1 MRAIREMDMQKY
13 KTTKTIRFKLEAETI
28 GEQLHAT
35 IQALNKK
42 SEFDLAYFITQ
53 LKCFCDDMKKYL
65 FFEKGNELEVD
76 GKLIIKKEW
85 LRIYAKQALADVT
98 EKEKANL
105 YNREGNRKLRREQYT
120 IDKYKDLKF
129 TIKEIFDNVD
139 KIYCDI
145 ATDAS
150 AELNERSRRA
160 HTGLLLQ
167 RLSAKRALPCLV
179 SLVENTAKKN
189 EADDL
194 SLRLKYLGA
203 KLLDQLTVGTS
214 EYLPAQSNG
223 IPVAKASFN
232 YYTINKKPVDYQS
245 IIKSIE
251 EKLLVAD
258 LEKLLDDDLKKFLN
272 SKFNSFKDNF
282 SNAVKDSITEDIK
295 AKANNKQLLL
305 GDAPFA
311 DTNTAS
317 LRQILKNIK
326 AEQKA
331 KFQEFM
337 NDNPSL
343 EKLKSKTN
351 LYLFNNITQEEFDEY
366 ANLTKQIEEKG
377 ISINQCS
384 IESQKRKLRSD
395 MQHLKKSRGAL
406 LNVADK
412 RQKDRFQTY
421 KSFADFYGDVAKKH
435 GKLLAQLKGI
445 EKERA
450 ESQLLNY
457 WSLILEQDG
466 SHKLILVP
474 KEEANEF
481 RNQLNPTIKNNS
493 EDKITWIESLTYR
506 SLRKLCFGNL
516 ENGTQSNS
524 FHPEI
529 KKEIQVPNGEFEFQ
543 GDEQKKIKF
552 YQKVLNTKY
561 AKQVLDLPQEIN
573 TQIIG
578 KQFAS
583 LDDFIVALEK
593 ICYRRFSTV
602 DENTIKELKRI
613 GAQVFNI
620 TSLDLRNEK
629 NSKDKVARY
638 AHTDKMHTQIWKN
651 FWSVDNENNN
661 FDIRLNPEI
670 TISYRKPKESRI
682 VKYGKESKLFD
693 QNKKNRYL
701 HEQFAL
707 ITTISEHCNTPAKDL
722 SFVSDDDFKKSIDEF
737 NKTLSKDKV
746 KFALGLDNGEVELS
760 TLGVYLPQFDKSTNE
775 EKIAELKKTKE
786 YGFQVFKI
794 KDLLYSET
802 DLNGKTRKIIQNPSY
817 FVKEDIYC
825 RTFGKTNEEYETMF
839 ANVFEEKYLLTLD
852 LTTAKVID
860 GKIIENGDVISLFNL
875 WMRHAQRNIYE
886 MNDHAKK
893 ETAKTIILKKSDELN
908 DAEKAKFIDYL
919 NEGNKRYASLS
930 SEEKGEYVKWIYDVW
945 NEKIEEDDNDEFK
958 KVKKECKRKGTFVPD
973 DKIDIVF
980 AVCKIGEDIESVKVV
995 FDVRNVFKLRKG
1007 EFDTIKTEKEIFA
1020 NLEKYNKRTISN
1032 EELDLQ
1038 INQRK
1043 ESLVANVVGVVDFL
1057 YKQYQNRF
1065 GGEGIIVKEGFD
1077 NGKVEKDREKF
1088 SGNIYRILERKLYQK
1103 FQNYGL
1109 VPPIKNLMLLRSE
1122 GVKNDKTK
1130 IMRLG
1135 NICFIDPAG
1144 TSQMCP
1150 VCGGKFT
1157 DNHGAECSS
1166 NCGFEHEGIMHSNDA
1181 IAGFNIAKRGF
1192 HNFF

>member
-13 KTTKTIRFKLEAETI
+13 KITKTIRFKLEAETI
-28 GEQLHAT
+28 GEQLQVD

-42 SEFDLAYFITQ
+42 SEFNLAHFITQ

-179 SLVENTAKKN
+179 SLVENTSKKN
-189 EADDL
+189 EIDDL
-194 SLRLKYLGA
+194 SVRLKYFGA
-203 KLLDQLTVGTS
+203 KLLQQLTFGTC

-223 IPVAKASFN
+223 IPIAKASFN
-232 YYTINKKPVDYQS
+232 YYTINKKTTDYNS
-245 IIKSIE
+245 ILKNIE

-258 LEKLLDDDLKKFLN
+258 LKTLIPQMFNL
-272 SKFNSFKDNF
+272 SK
-282 SNAVKDSITEDIK
+282 AVKESITEDIK
-295 AKANNKQLLL
+295 AKTDNKQLLF
-305 GDAPFA
+305 GDSPFA
-311 DTNTAS
+311 DTSTAS

-337 NDNPSL
+337 NNNPSL

-351 LYLFNNITQEEFDEY
+351 LYLFNNITQAEFDEY
-366 ANLTKQIEEKG
+366 AELTKQIEEKG

-384 IESQKRKLRSD
+384 SESQKRKLRSD
-395 MQHLKKSRGAL
+395 MQHLKKLRGAL

-412 RQKDRFQTY
+412 RQISKFKAY
-421 KSFADFYGDVAKKH
+421 KTFANFYGDVAKKH

-450 ESQLLNY
+450 ESQLSNY
-457 WSLILEQDG
+457 WALILEQDG

-474 KEEANEF
+474 KEVASEF
-481 RNQLNPTIKNNS
+481 RKQLNPIIKNNS

-516 ENGTQSNS
+516 ENGTHSNT
-524 FHPEI
+524 FNPEI
-529 KKEIQVPNGEFEFQ
+529 KKEIHMPNGEFEFQ
-543 GDEQKKIKF
+543 GDEQQKIKF
-552 YQKVLNTKY
+552 YQEVLNTNY
-561 AKQVLDLPQEIN
+561 AKQVLDLPQEVN
-573 TQIIG
+573 TRIIG
-578 KQFAS
+578 KNFDS
-583 LDDFIVALEK
+583 LYDFIIALEK

-722 SFVSDDDFKKSIDEF
+722 SFVSDEDFKKSIDEF
-737 NKTLSKDKV
+737 NKTLTEDKV

-760 TLGVYLPQFDKSTNE
+760 TLGIYLPQFDRPTNK
-775 EKIAELKKTKE
+775 EKIVELKKTKE

-825 RTFGKTNEEYETMF
+825 RTFGKTKEEYKKMF
-839 ANVFEEKYLLTLD
+839 ADVFEEKYLLTLD

-860 GKIIENGDVISLFNL
+860 RKIIENGDVISLFNL
-875 WMRHAQRNIYE
+875 WMRHAERNIYE

-908 DAEKAKFIDYL
+908 DEEKAKFIDYIFD
-919 NEGNKRYASLS
+919 GNKKYEALS
-930 SEEKGEYVKWIYDVW
+930 T
-945 NEKIEEDDNDEFK
+945 DNKNTFSKMYWTDMSKENKQINAKSEFK
-958 KVKKECKRKGTFVPD
+958 DILSDTKHRRVGHFNNKN
-973 DKIDIVF
+973 IVF
-980 AVCKIGEDIESVKVV
+980 AVCYIGEDIQSVQVI
-995 FDVRNVFKLRKG
+995 FDIRNIFKLREDFYSLKS
-1007 EFDTIKTEKEIFA
+1007 EKEIFEE
-1020 NLEKYNKRTISN
+1020 LEKYNKRTISN

-1057 YKQYQNRF
+1057 YKQYQKRF
-1065 GGEGIIVKEGFD
+1065 GGEGIIVKEGF
-1077 NGKVEKDREKF
+1077 GHEEVEKAREKF

-1109 VPPIKNLMLLRSE
+1109 VPPIKNLMLLRIK
-1122 GVKNDKTK
+1122 GVKNDK

-1144 TSQMCP
+1144 TSHECP
-1150 VCGGKFT
+1150 VCEKGGL
-1157 DNHGAECSS
+1157 NHTEVCPE
-1166 NCGFEHEGIMHSNDA
+1166 NCGFEHKGIMHSNDG

-1192 HNFF
+1192 NNFQ

>member
-1 MRAIREMDMQKY
+1 MHKRIIGDTDMQKY
-13 KTTKTIRFKLEAETI
+13 KITKTIRFKLEAETMC
-28 GEQLHAT
+28 EQLHAT
-35 IQALNKK
+35 IQAVNKK
-42 SEFDLAYFITQ
+42 SEFDLAHFITQ
-53 LKCFCDDMKKYL
+53 LKCFCDDMRKYL
-65 FFEKGNELEVD
+65 FFKKGNELEVD

-179 SLVENTAKKN
+179 SLVENTSKKN
-189 EADDL
+189 EIDDL
-194 SLRLKYLGA
+194 SVRLKYFGA
-203 KLLDQLTVGTS
+203 KLLQQLTFGTC

-223 IPVAKASFN
+223 IPIAKASFN
-232 YYTINKKPVDYQS
+232 YYTINKKPVDYKS
-245 IIKSIE
+245 ILKNIE

-258 LEKLLDDDLKKFLN
+258 LKTLIPQMFNL
-272 SKFNSFKDNF
+272 SK
-282 SNAVKDSITEDIK
+282 AVKESITEDIK
-295 AKANNKQLLL
+295 AKTDNKQLLF
-305 GDAPFA
+305 GDSPFT

-326 AEQKA
+326 AEQKG

-337 NDNPSL
+337 NDNHSL
-343 EKLKSKTN
+343 KDLQEHTE
-351 LYLFNNITQEEFDEY
+351 LYLFNNITQAEFEEY
-366 ANLTKQIEEKG
+366 ADLTKQIEAKATN
-377 ISINQCS
+377 INQCYS
-384 IESQKRKLRSD
+384 ESQKRKLRSD
-395 MQHLKKSRGAL
+395 MQHLKKLRGAL

-412 RQKDRFQTY
+412 RQISKFNAY
-421 KSFADFYGDVAKKH
+421 KTFANFYGDIAKKH

-457 WSLILEQDG
+457 WALILEQDG

-481 RNQLNPTIKNNS
+481 RKKLNPSTENNL
-493 EDKITWIESLTYR
+493 DNKIFWFESLTFR

-543 GDEQKKIKF
+543 GDEQQKIKF
-552 YQKVLNTKY
+552 YQEVLNTNY
-561 AKQVLDLPQEIN
+561 AKQVLDLPQEVN
-573 TQIIG
+573 TRIIG
-578 KQFAS
+578 KNFDS
-583 LDDFIVALEK
+583 LYDFIIALEK

-670 TISYRKPKESRI
+670 IISYRKPKESRI

-737 NKTLSKDKV
+737 NKTLTEDKV

-775 EKIAELKKTKE
+775 EKIAELKKTKDC
-786 YGFQVFKI
+786 GFQVFKI
-794 KDLLYSET
+794 KNLSYEENDT
-802 DLNGKTRKIIQNPSY
+802 NGKPRKIIQNPSY

-825 RTFGKTNEEYETMF
+825 RTFGKTKEEYKKMF

-860 GKIIENGDVISLFNL
+860 GKIIENGDVSSLFNL
-875 WMRHAQRNIYE
+875 WMRHAERNIYE

-919 NEGNKRYASLS
+919 NEGNKKYVALS
-930 SEEKGEYVKWIYDVW
+930 DEKKGEYVKWIYDVW
-945 NEKIEEDDNDEFK
+945 NEKIKEDDNDEFK

-973 DKIDIVF
+973 DKIEIVF
-980 AVCKIGEDIESVKVV
+980 AVCYIGEDIQSVQVV

-1043 ESLVANVVGVVDFL
+1043 ESLVANVIGVVDFL

-1077 NGKVEKDREKF
+1077 HGKVAQDREKF
-1088 SGNIYRILERKLYQK
+1088 SGNIYRLLERKLYQK

-1109 VPPIKNLMLLRSE
+1109 VPPIKNLLLLRSD
-1122 GVKNDKTK
+1122 GMKNEKSK
-1130 IMRLG
+1130 FMRLG
-1135 NICFIDPAG
+1135 NICFVDEKD

-1150 VCGGKFT
+1150 VCDGKLMT
-1157 DNHGAECSS
+1157 NHGAECSS
-1166 NCGFEHEGIMHSNDA
+1166 NCGFEHEGIMHSNDG

-1192 HNFF
+1192 HNFY

>member
-1 MRAIREMDMQKY
+1 MDMQKY
-13 KTTKTIRFKLEAETI
+13 KITKTIRFKLEAETI
-28 GEQLHAT
+28 GEQLQVD

-42 SEFDLAYFITQ
+42 SEFNLAHFITQ

-179 SLVENTAKKN
+179 SLVENTSKKN
-189 EADDL
+189 EIDDL
-194 SLRLKYLGA
+194 SVRLKYFGA
-203 KLLDQLTVGTS
+203 KLLQQLTFGTC

-223 IPVAKASFN
+223 IPIAKASFN
-232 YYTINKKPVDYQS
+232 YYTINKKTTDYKS
-245 IIKSIE
+245 ILKNIE

-258 LEKLLDDDLKKFLN
+258 LKTLIPQMFNL
-272 SKFNSFKDNF
+272 SK
-282 SNAVKDSITEDIK
+282 AVKESITEDIK
-295 AKANNKQLLL
+295 AKTDNKQLLF
-305 GDAPFA
+305 GDSPFA
-311 DTNTAS
+311 DTSTAS

-337 NDNPSL
+337 NNNPSL

-351 LYLFNNITQEEFDEY
+351 LYLFNNITQAEFDEY
-366 ANLTKQIEEKG
+366 AELTKQIEEKG

-384 IESQKRKLRSD
+384 SESQKRKLRSD
-395 MQHLKKSRGAL
+395 MQHLKKLRGKL
-406 LNVADK
+406 L
-412 RQKDRFQTY
+412 KDNFNTY
-421 KSFADFYGDVAKKH
+421 KTFANFYGDVARNH

-445 EKERA
+445 EKERT
-450 ESQLLNY
+450 ESQLSNY
-457 WSLILEQDG
+457 WALILEQDG

-474 KEEANEF
+474 KEVASEF
-481 RNQLNPTIKNNS
+481 RKQLNPIIKNNS

-516 ENGTQSNS
+516 ENGTHSNT
-524 FHPEI
+524 FNPEI
-529 KKEIQVPNGEFEFQ
+529 KKEIHMPNGEFEFQ
-543 GDEQKKIKF
+543 GDEQQKIKF
-552 YQKVLNTKY
+552 YQEVLNTNY
-561 AKQVLDLPQEIN
+561 AKQVLDLPQEVN
-573 TQIIG
+573 TRIIG
-578 KQFAS
+578 KNFDS
-583 LDDFIVALEK
+583 LYDFIIALEK

-722 SFVSDDDFKKSIDEF
+722 SFVSDEDFKKSIDEF
-737 NKTLSKDKV
+737 NKTLTEDKV

-775 EKIAELKKTKE
+775 EKIAELKKTKDC
-786 YGFQVFKI
+786 GFQVFKI
-794 KDLLYSET
+794 KNLSYEENDT
-802 DLNGKTRKIIQNPSY
+802 NGKPRKIIQNPSY

-825 RTFGKTNEEYETMF
+825 RTFGKTHEEYETMF

-875 WMRHAQRNIYE
+875 WMRHAERNIYE

-908 DAEKAKFIDYL
+908 DEEKAKFIDYL
-919 NEGNKRYASLS
+919 NEGNKKYASLS

-945 NEKIEEDDNDEFK
+945 NKKIKEDDNDEFK
-958 KVKKECKRKGTFVPD
+958 KVKKECKRKGKFIPD
-973 DKIDIVF
+973 KKQDNKDNKVIDIVF
-980 AVCKIGEDIESVKVV
+980 AVCKIGEDIQSVQVV
-995 FDVRNVFKLRKG
+995 FDIRNVFKLRKD
-1007 EFDTIKTEKEIFA
+1007 FHSIKSEKEIFDE
-1020 NLEKYNKRTISN
+1020 LGKYNKRTISN

-1057 YKQYQNRF
+1057 YKQYQKRF

-1077 NGKVEKDREKF
+1077 HGKVAQDREKF
-1088 SGNIYRILERKLYQK
+1088 SGNIYRLLERKLYQK

-1122 GVKNDKTK
+1122 GVKKDKEKEKDKDETK
-1130 IMRLG
+1130 IIRRLG
-1135 NICFIDPAG
+1135 NICFVHEKG
-1144 TSQMCP
+1144 TSQECP
-1150 VCGGKFT
+1150 VCEKGRL
-1157 DNHGAECSS
+1157 NHTEVCPES
-1166 NCGFEHEGIMHSNDA
+1166 CGFDVKGIMHSNDG

-1192 HNFF
+1192 NNFY

>member
-13 KTTKTIRFKLEAETI
+13 KITKTIRFKLEAETMC
-28 GEQLHAT
+28 EQLHAT

-85 LRIYAKQALADVT
+85 LRTYAKQALADVIA
-98 EKEKANL
+98 EEKANV
-105 YNREGNRKLRREQYT
+105 YNQVGGSRRPRREQST
-120 IDKYKDLKF
+120 IDNYKDLKL
-129 TIKEIFDNVD
+129 TIKEVFDDVD
-139 KIYCDI
+139 TICADL

-150 AELNERSRRA
+150 AELSERSRRA

-179 SLVENTAKKN
+179 SLVENTSKKN
-189 EADDL
+189 EIDDL
-194 SLRLKYLGA
+194 SVRLKYFGA
-203 KLLDQLTVGTS
+203 KLLQQLTFGTC

-223 IPVAKASFN
+223 IPIAKASFN
-232 YYTINKKPVDYQS
+232 YYTINKKPADYS
-245 IIKSIE
+245 KIVEDISH
-251 EKLLVAD
+251 KLLVTD
-258 LEKLLDDDLKKFLN
+258 LNNLPYF
-272 SKFNSFKDNF
+272 KFNFPNKL
-282 SNAVKDSITEDIK
+282 KESITEDIK
-295 AKANNKQLLL
+295 AKSNNKQLLL
-305 GDAPFA
+305 GDSPFA
-311 DTNTAS
+311 DKNTAS

-326 AEQKA
+326 AEQKS

-337 NDNPSL
+337 NDNHSL
-343 EKLKSKTN
+343 KDLQEHTE
-351 LYLFNNITQEEFDEY
+351 LYLFNNITQAEFEEY
-366 ANLTKQIEEKG
+366 ADLTKQIEAKAT
-377 ISINQCS
+377 SINQCS

-395 MQHLKKSRGAL
+395 MQHLKKLRGKL
-406 LNVADK
+406 L
-412 RQKDRFQTY
+412 KDNFNTY
-421 KSFADFYGDVAKKH
+421 KTFASFYGYVAKNH
-435 GKLLAQLKGI
+435 GRLLAQLKGI

-457 WSLILEQDG
+457 WALILEQDG
-466 SHKLILVP
+466 THKLVLVP

-481 RNQLNPTIKNNS
+481 RKKLNPSTENNL
-493 EDKITWIESLTYR
+493 DNKIFWFESLTFR

-516 ENGTQSNS
+516 ENGTHSNT
-524 FHPEI
+524 FNPEI

-543 GDEQKKIKF
+543 GDEQQKIKF
-552 YQKVLNTKY
+552 YQEVLNTNY
-561 AKQVLDLPQEIN
+561 AKQVLDLPQEVN
-573 TQIIG
+573 TRIIG
-578 KQFAS
+578 KNFDS
-583 LDDFIVALEK
+583 LYDFIIALEK

-670 TISYRKPKESRI
+670 IISYRKPKESRI

-722 SFVSDDDFKKSIDEF
+722 SFVSDDDFKKSIEEF
-737 NKTLSKDKV
+737 NKTLTEDKV

-760 TLGVYLPQFDKSTNE
+760 TLGIYLPQFDRPTNK
-775 EKIAELKKTKE
+775 EKIVELKKTKE

-817 FVKEDIYC
+817 FVKEDVYC
-825 RTFGKTNEEYETMF
+825 RTFGKTKEEYEKMF

-875 WMRHAQRNIYE
+875 WMRHAERNIYE

-908 DAEKAKFIDYL
+908 DEEKAKFIDYL
-919 NEGNKRYASLS
+919 NEGNKKYAALS
-930 SEEKGEYVKWIYDVW
+930 DAEKATYVTWIYDVW
-945 NEKIEEDDNDEFK
+945 NEKIKEEDNDKFK
-958 KVKKECKRKGTFVPD
+958 KVKNECKRKGTFVPD
-973 DKIDIVF
+973 DKIEIVF

-1043 ESLVANVVGVVDFL
+1043 ESLVANVIGVVDFL

-1077 NGKVEKDREKF
+1077 HGKVAQDREKF
-1088 SGNIYRILERKLYQK
+1088 SGNIYRLLERKLYQK

-1109 VPPIKNLMLLRSE
+1109 VPPIKNLMLVRE
-1122 GVKNDKTK
+1122 DGVKNDKSK

-1135 NICFIDPAG
+1135 NICFVDPDG
-1144 TSQMCP
+1144 TSQICP
-1150 VCGGKFT
+1150 VCEKGKLVEKGKLG
-1157 DNHGAECSS
+1157 DKGHGTECTAK
-1166 NCGFEHEGIMHSNDA
+1166 CGLDISGIMHSNDA

-1192 HNFF
+1192 NNFN

>member
-13 KTTKTIRFKLEAETI
+13 KITKTIRFKLEAETMC
-28 GEQLHAT
+28 EQLHAT

-42 SEFDLAYFITQ
+42 NEFNLAHFITQ
-53 LKCFCDDMKKYL
+53 LKSFCDDMRKYL

-167 RLSAKRALPCLV
+167 RLSAKRALPYLV
-179 SLVENTAKKN
+179 SLVENTSKKN
-189 EADDL
+189 EIDDL
-194 SLRLKYLGA
+194 SVRLKYFSA
-203 KLLDQLTVGTS
+203 KLLQQLTFGTC

-223 IPVAKASFN
+223 IPIAKASFN
-232 YYTINKKPVDYQS
+232 YYTINKKTADYS
-245 IIKSIE
+245 KIVEDISH
-251 EKLLVAD
+251 KLLVTD
-258 LEKLLDDDLKKFLN
+258 LNNLPYF
-272 SKFNSFKDNF
+272 KFNFPNKL
-282 SNAVKDSITEDIK
+282 KESITEDIK
-295 AKANNKQLLL
+295 AKTDNKQLLF
-305 GDAPFA
+305 GDSPFA
-311 DTNTAS
+311 DTSTAS

-326 AEQKA
+326 AEQKG

-337 NDNPSL
+337 NNNPSL

-351 LYLFNNITQEEFDEY
+351 LYLFNNITQDEFDEY

-384 IESQKRKLRSD
+384 SESQKRKLRSD
-395 MQHLKKSRGAL
+395 MQHLKKLRGKL
-406 LNVADK
+406 L
-412 RQKDRFQTY
+412 KDNFNTY
-421 KSFADFYGDVAKKH
+421 KTFANFHGEVAKRH

-457 WSLILEQDG
+457 WALILEQDG
-466 SHKLILVP
+466 THKLVLVP

-481 RNQLNPTIKNNS
+481 RKKLNPSTENNL
-493 EDKITWIESLTYR
+493 DNKIFWFESLTFR

-543 GDEQKKIKF
+543 GDEQKKIEF
-552 YQKVLNTKY
+552 YQEVLNTNY
-561 AKQVLDLPQEIN
+561 AKQVLDLPQEVN
-573 TQIIG
+573 TRIIG
-578 KQFAS
+578 KNFDS
-583 LDDFIVALEK
+583 LYDFIIALEK

-722 SFVSDDDFKKSIDEF
+722 SFVSDDDFKKSIEEF
-737 NKTLSKDKV
+737 NKTLTKDKV

-760 TLGVYLPQFDKSTNE
+760 TLGVYLPQFEKPTNE
-775 EKIAELKKTKE
+775 EKIVELKKTKE

-794 KDLLYSET
+794 KDLLYSEM
-802 DLNGKTRKIIQNPSY
+802 DLNGKLRKIIQNPSY

-825 RTFGKTNEEYETMF
+825 RTFGKTKEEYKKMF
-839 ANVFEEKYLLTLD
+839 ADVFEEKYLLTLD

-908 DAEKAKFIDYL
+908 DEEKAKFIDYL
-919 NEGNKRYASLS
+919 NEGNKKYVALS
-930 SEEKGEYVKWIYDVW
+930 DEKKGEYVKWIYDVW

-958 KVKKECKRKGTFVPD
+958 KVIKECKRKGKFVSD

-1043 ESLVANVVGVVDFL
+1043 ESLVANVIGVVDFL

-1077 NGKVEKDREKF
+1077 HGKVAQDREKF
-1088 SGNIYRILERKLYQK
+1088 SGNIYRLLERKLYQK

-1122 GVKNDKTK
+1122 GVKKDKEKEKDKDETK
-1130 IMRLG
+1130 IIRRLG
-1135 NICFIDPAG
+1135 NICFVHEKG
-1144 TSQMCP
+1144 TSQECP
-1150 VCGGKFT
+1150 VCEKGKL
-1157 DNHGAECSS
+1157 NHTEKCSE
-1166 NCGFEHEGIMHSNDA
+1166 NCGFKHKGIMHSNDG

-1192 HNFF
+1192 HNFY